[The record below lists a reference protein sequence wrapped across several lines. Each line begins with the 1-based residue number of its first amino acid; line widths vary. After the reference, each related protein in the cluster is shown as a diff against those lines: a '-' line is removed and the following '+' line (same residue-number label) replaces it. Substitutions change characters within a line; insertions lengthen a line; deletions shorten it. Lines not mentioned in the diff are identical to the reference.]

1 MVILGLLV
9 NLTDDNSMKPSNYSS
24 QNHRSNL
31 KILTHWAAKLV
42 AGSVLFVFIATLLPF
57 NFTPIAFDLRA
68 IVRSFFLHPSNLN
81 DLIGNVIFFLPFGFG
96 LACLS
101 QQKGFNYLEGILIT
115 VFLSSA
121 LSLTVETLQL
131 FLPSRSSS
139 VIDICTNTIGGFV
152 GAIAYLVWRATIL
165 VGR

>member
-1 MVILGLLV
+1 
-9 NLTDDNSMKPSNYSS
+9 MKPSNHSS
-24 QNHRSNL
+24 QNRNSDP
-31 KILTHWAAKLV
+31 KILPHWAVILV
-42 AGSVLFVFIATLLPF
+42 AGSVLAVFIATLLPF
-57 NFTPIAFDLRA
+57 NFTPIASDLETS
-68 IVRSFFLHPSNLN
+68 VRSFFLHPSSLN

-101 QQKGFNYLEGILIT
+101 RQRGFNHLETVLIT

-139 VIDICTNTIGGFV
+139 VIDICTNTTGGFL
-152 GAIAYLVWRATIL
+152 GTIAYLVWRATIL
-165 VGR
+165 VNR